1 MTPDEFSC
9 SLPRHNIVNPA
20 VLGEP
25 EEGKRWNRIATRVQ
39 AAFAVVKRNEAS
51 ILIKF
56 DGARENGEIFTVVS
70 WPTKDVDAFSRTD
83 SSDLEEALTRVLDA
97 DVADMTLP
105 EQDFVGA
112 LQAFESMAR
121 RGYIVLVQLLPNA
134 DGVDF
139 DVVSTRGGPTAGVV
153 RRRGPVLSEI
163 APEIIAEAERAV

>member
-1 MTPDEFSC
+1 
-9 SLPRHNIVNPA
+9 VNPGA
-20 VLGEP
+20 SEASEQSEYWSLVA
-25 EEGKRWNRIATRVQ
+25 RRVQ
-39 AAFAVVKRNEAS
+39 AAFAVVRRNEAS

-56 DGARENGEIFTVVS
+56 DGARENGEIFTVVN
-70 WPTKDVDAFSRTD
+70 WPTKDVDAFSRMD
-83 SSDLEEALTRVLDA
+83 SSDLEEALTRVLEA

-121 RGYIVLVQLLPNA
+121 RGYIVLVQLLPSA

-153 RRRGPVLSEI
+153 RRRGPVLSKI
-163 APEIIAEAERAV
+163 APEIIAEAERAF

>member
-1 MTPDEFSC
+1 M
-9 SLPRHNIVNPA
+9 LPRNNIVNPGA
-20 VLGEP
+20 P
-25 EEGKRWNRIATRVQ
+25 EESDEGKRWTRIAMRVQ

-56 DGARENGEIFTVVS
+56 DGARENGEIFTVVN
-70 WPTKDVDAFSRTD
+70 WPTKDVDAFSRMD
-83 SSDLEEALTRVLDA
+83 SSDLEEALTRVLEA

-105 EQDFVGA
+105 EQDFVGP

-139 DVVSTRGGPTAGVV
+139 DVISTRGGPTAGVV
-153 RRRGPVLSEI
+153 QRRGPVLSAI
-163 APEIIAEAERAV
+163 APEIIAEAERAF